1 MPARELPAYEC
12 RRFVEPSTLPF
23 QSTDEVNPVSGMGA
37 QERALSALELGLEI
51 REPRFHVV
59 VVGPAGSGRTFCARS
74 VARRMAKTRPTPDD
88 ILLLPN
94 PRRPSEP
101 SVLAL
106 PPGQGRGFVDAME
119 ELYAKLVDTLRGTTE
134 GERWKQI
141 RTKIQRRV
149 NAEES
154 RLEEQLRA
162 TAKEM
167 GLELHR
173 TESEV
178 QVTSTDDAPPS
189 GESLRSITSAIEE
202 FEATLA
208 TVQDDADLELRA
220 ALKQLLADGVKGCFV
235 PVRARFEDRKNIG
248 VFLEEVETVVCRA
261 ARLLVDEPS
270 SDEPASLPRGL
281 VIPTLLTEH
290 TPDSGAPVVEVP
302 YPTLTSLFGRTHA
315 PPDSGL
321 PPEPGFA
328 VAGALHQANGG
339 FLILPAAA
347 LLKNESLYEQ
357 LKACLLASKII
368 VPESN
373 PSYLR
378 STSEELLIPS
388 IEIDLKV
395 ILVTSPILYQ
405 ELHEVDSEFSQ
416 LFKVQARFEPT
427 IPLAKALVTYPTFL
441 ADVARDRSLL
451 PLTADAVSELLF
463 HGGRLAESQT
473 KVSAQVGMIAE
484 VALEAGYNAA
494 RKGLKEINGAQVLE
508 ALAASRRRGSH
519 FRDHVHELLADGT
532 IRIETVGKRV
542 GQVNAISVL
551 TDGPQTFGRPCR
563 VTAVV
568 SPGVTGPVNI
578 AREVDMS
585 GPLHSKGVLILAG
598 FLAARFAQHRPLAF
612 AGSVVFEQ
620 TYEPIDGDS
629 ASSSELY
636 ALLSALSNFPL
647 RQEIAV
653 TGSVDQQGSV
663 QPVAGIID
671 KVEAFYDLCA
681 AKGLTGSQGVLIP
694 TANRDALML
703 RSDVVEAIEAGK
715 FHVFEAGTVEEGIE
729 LLTGVPAGE
738 ADGLGHYP
746 EGSVFGAAEAR
757 LERFHKAMAEFGHL
771 R

>member
-1 MPARELPAYEC
+1 MSARELPAHEC

-23 QSTDEVNPVSGMGA
+23 QST
-37 QERALSALELGLEI
+37 QELGLEI

-59 VVGPAGSGRTFCARS
+59 VVGAPGSGRTFCARA
-74 VARRMAKTRPTPDD
+74 VARRIARTRPTPDD

-106 PPGQGRGFVDAME
+106 APGQGRGFVDAME
-119 ELYAKLVDTLRGTTE
+119 ELYARLVDTLRGTTE

-162 TAKEM
+162 TAREM
-167 GLELHR
+167 GLELQR
-173 TESEV
+173 TETEV
-178 QVTSTDDAPPS
+178 QVTSTDDSPPS
-189 GESLRSITSAIEE
+189 GESLRTITGSIEE

-208 TVQDDADLELRA
+208 TVQDDADRELRA
-220 ALKQLLADGVKGCFV
+220 ALKQLLADGVKGCFE
-235 PVRARFEDRKNIG
+235 PFRARFEDRQNIG
-248 VFLEEVETVVCRA
+248 VFLEDVETVVCRT

-270 SDEPASLPRGL
+270 SDEPASIPRGL

-290 TPDSGAPVVEVP
+290 KTDAGAPVVEVP

-339 FLILPAAA
+339 FLILPASA

-395 ILVTSPILYQ
+395 ILVTSPALYQ
-405 ELHEVDSEFSQ
+405 DLHEVDPEFSQ

-427 IPLAKALVTYPTFL
+427 LPLAKALSTYPTFL
-441 ADVARDRSLL
+441 ADIARDRSLL

-473 KVSAQVGMIAE
+473 KVSAQVGLIAE
-484 VALEAGYNAA
+484 VALEAGYSAA
-494 RKGLKEINGAQVLE
+494 RRGLKEINGVQVLE
-508 ALAASRRRGSH
+508 ALAAARRRGSH
-519 FRDHVHELLADGT
+519 FRDHVHEMLADGT
-532 IRIETVGKRV
+532 IRIDTVGKRV

-568 SPGVTGPVNI
+568 SPGVGGPVNI
-578 AREVDMS
+578 AREVEMS
-585 GPLHSKGVLILAG
+585 GPLHSKGVLILTG

-612 AGSVVFEQ
+612 SGSVVFEQ

-636 ALLSALSNFPL
+636 ALLSALSNMPL

-653 TGSVDQQGSV
+653 TGSVDQQGSI

-694 TANRDALML
+694 TSNRDALML
-703 RSDVVEAIEAGK
+703 RSDVVEAIKAGK
-715 FHVFEAGTVEEGIE
+715 FHVFEAGTVEDAIE

-738 ADGLGHYP
+738 PDALGHYP
-746 EGSVFGAAEAR
+746 EGSVFGAAEGR
-757 LERFHKAMAEFGHL
+757 LKRFHQTMLEFGRL
-771 R
+771 L